1 VSERRPNSTFCVV
14 NEFQQAIAFIIRSYN
29 MMESKILVG
38 IIGVKMLNNKESK
51 LEIIDMR
58 RSTSPQEQITFT

>member
-1 VSERRPNSTFCVV
+1 
-14 NEFQQAIAFIIRSYN
+14 
-29 MMESKILVG
+29 MESKILVG